1 MDTKRNEKIRK
12 ILNEEFPVYH
22 QKPIAEEMNLYLSD
36 LSSFRTGS
44 IDFGEARLARV
55 EKYLTKRGIKV

>member
-1 MDTKRNEKIRK
+1 MLNEK
-12 ILNEEFPVYH
+12 FPVYT
-22 QKPIAEEMNLYLSD
+22 QEEVAKEMNLYKSD